1 MTLPFTALS
10 CIWRTISDL
19 LRFQEQSIDFIP
31 KTYEEEVWEKGA
43 EPESRSLRLVY
54 HSSHL
59 EWNVK
64 VTFKGTLQAGQTRTF
79 ALKPERRKHL
89 TNLCLCINFDSIK
102 LLDDTVTELIIMYQ
116 QDMTIA
122 TPQCQNLRFKTTP
135 DAESEYSLI
144 VDHLCVIIREDPF
157 RVRFPMYESSFG
169 PILTKDLSEV
179 TKIQELGMG
188 VHKAHV
194 VGDKNTYVYK
204 EVDRPL
210 YEPRDSEVLE
220 QELHNLIKLRGIDG
234 VVQVVA
240 AVVSGN
246 PYQTMKI
253 DENNSQTVLRGVL
266 MEYHSNGTLQNVL
279 QSPKKGLPW
288 HQWAI
293 QITSALS
300 RLHQFGITHMDMK
313 PENIVLGSEYREAAL
328 VDLSGIGG
336 TTRDWLSPEMKA
348 LSEPLSQDMDSR
360 IQNDIWALGR
370 ILSVMADAACDETER
385 QILNRVS
392 RHASA
397 EVPPRISLQDALSLL
412 LKS

>member
-1 MTLPFTALS
+1 
-10 CIWRTISDL
+10 
-19 LRFQEQSIDFIP
+19 
-31 KTYEEEVWEKGA
+31 
-43 EPESRSLRLVY
+43 
-54 HSSHL
+54 
-59 EWNVK
+59 
-64 VTFKGTLQAGQTRTF
+64 
-79 ALKPERRKHL
+79 
-89 TNLCLCINFDSIK
+89 
-102 LLDDTVTELIIMYQ
+102 
-116 QDMTIA
+116 
-122 TPQCQNLRFKTTP
+122 
-135 DAESEYSLI
+135 
-144 VDHLCVIIREDPF
+144 
-157 RVRFPMYESSFG
+157 
-169 PILTKDLSEV
+169 
-179 TKIQELGMG
+179 
-188 VHKAHV
+188 
-194 VGDKNTYVYK
+194 
-204 EVDRPL
+204 
-210 YEPRDSEVLE
+210 
-220 QELHNLIKLRGIDG
+220 
-234 VVQVVA
+234 
-240 AVVSGN
+240 
-246 PYQTMKI
+246 
-253 DENNSQTVLRGVL
+253 

-397 EVPPRISLQDALSLL
+397 EIPPRISLQDALSLL